1 MMLSSSNH
9 IHIKS
14 KQDVLHHVF
23 TCNSLTHQWHW
34 GLKSEIPT
42 PAQDTGV
49 FKFMEPINTFL
60 TLWCTQTSIVWGNIS
75 LYVIHYTKAGIEL
88 LIGNGGALV
97 NECVYYLLASSVS
110 IVTEKVLDD
119 QKLITIKCRIVFIYH
134 YFQTRSGIHSDF
146 YPGGRLVN
154 KSGHKAHHK
163 LNFDAEVKKE
173 GNFDSPL
180 Q

>member
-1 MMLSSSNH
+1 MTE
-9 IHIKS
+9 K
-14 KQDVLHHVF
+14 VLDDQKLI
-23 TCNSLTHQWHW
+23 TISCR
-34 GLKSEIPT
+34 
-42 PAQDTGV
+42 
-49 FKFMEPINTFL
+49 
-60 TLWCTQTSIVWGNIS
+60 IVYKVLDDQKLITMKCRIVCKVLDDKKLITIS
-75 LYVIHYTKAGIEL
+75 CRI
-88 LIGNGGALV
+88 
-97 NECVYYLLASSVS
+97 VY
-110 IVTEKVLDD
+110 KVLDD